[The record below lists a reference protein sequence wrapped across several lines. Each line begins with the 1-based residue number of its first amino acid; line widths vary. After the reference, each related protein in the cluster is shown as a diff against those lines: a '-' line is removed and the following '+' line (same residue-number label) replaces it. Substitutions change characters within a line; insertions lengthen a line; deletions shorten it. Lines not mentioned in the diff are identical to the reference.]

1 MAYDS
6 FNRHRE
12 SESDTIVSKKD
23 KVQGLSFNQLKL
35 EVHDTNEKDEK
46 IATNFGAVND
56 EDVVIKSF
64 ADGKFSK
71 KRLIFRF

>member
-6 FNRHRE
+6 FNRLRE

-23 KVQGLSFNQLKL
+23 KVHCLSFNQLKL

-46 IATNFGAVND
+46 IATNFGAVDD
-56 EDVVIKSF
+56 EDVIIKSF
-64 ADGKFSK
+64 ADEKFSK
-71 KRLIFRF
+71 KG